1 MERGRGAGVRLEDA
15 QRKKE
20 RVVSKIYWKQW
31 ICRTDMERVEMEVI
45 NKERGRGGCE
55 TEDRKRHGIE
65 KSG

>member
-1 MERGRGAGVRLEDA
+1 
-15 QRKKE
+15 
-20 RVVSKIYWKQW
+20 
-31 ICRTDMERVEMEVI
+31 MERVEMEVI